1 VDLVERAG
9 DLKPMLVDFAM
20 SPRFDRELSAV
31 IARNFPDGVVTDESV
46 FRNPAKLSEPHPA
59 APCRLWQLLAA
70 FILLTAAGGAI
81 SPVKALLASRGQPAG
96 HGTLLRLLTAAALT
110 LTVLSRGSRPPR

>member
-1 VDLVERAG
+1 V
-9 DLKPMLVDFAM
+9 
-20 SPRFDRELSAV
+20 
-31 IARNFPDGVVTDESV
+31 
-46 FRNPAKLSEPHPA
+46 
-59 APCRLWQLLAA
+59 
-70 FILLTAAGGAI
+70 AAGGAI